1 MMNVYIDST
10 VVLRQMLGSGDSWEG
25 WGKWEKAY
33 ASMLL
38 RTECSQAVNR
48 LRAEGKIDDARRAR
62 LGSWIETVCSCVT
75 LVPVTESIL
84 RRAGEP
90 LPTDSGILRSI
101 HLATLLELQAAH
113 GVNCAV
119 ATDDDNLLRAAECL
133 GFESA
138 LSLTPVTP
146 EVMPEEPPLKV
157 EPAEKS
163 ADEPA
168 GEKA

>member
-1 MMNVYIDST
+1 MDVYLDST
-10 VVLRQMLGSGDSWEG
+10 VVLRQMLGSGASWEG
-25 WGKWEKAY
+25 WGKWTKAY

-38 RTECSQAVNR
+38 RTECNQAANR

-90 LPTDSGILRSI
+90 LPTDAGVLRSI

-113 GVNCAV
+113 GVTCAV
-119 ATDDDNLLRAAECL
+119 ATDDTALLRAAECL
-133 GFESA
+133 GFENALAITSA
-138 LSLTPVTP
+138 VP
-146 EVMPEEPPLKV
+146 EVMPEA
-157 EPAEKS
+157 PAEKPSDES
-163 ADEPA
+163 A
-168 GEKA
+168 GKKA

>member
-1 MMNVYIDST
+1 MNVYLDST
-10 VVLRQMLGSGDSWEG
+10 IVLRQMLGSGDSWEG
-25 WGKWEKAY
+25 WGKWGKAY

-48 LRAEGKIDDARRAR
+48 LRAEGKIDDVRRAR

-90 LPTDSGILRSI
+90 LPTDSGILRGI

-113 GVNCAV
+113 DVNCAV
-119 ATDDDNLLRAAECL
+119 ATDDDKLLRAAECL
-133 GFESA
+133 GFENA
-138 LSLTPVTP
+138 LQNTSVTP
-146 EVMPEEPPLKV
+146 DVMPEEAPSKK

>member
-1 MMNVYIDST
+1 MMNVYLDST

-38 RTECSQAVNR
+38 RTECNQAVNR
-48 LRAEGKIDDARRAR
+48 LRAEGKINDVRRAR

-90 LPTDSGILRSI
+90 LPTDSGVLRSI

-119 ATDDDNLLRAAECL
+119 ATDDDMLLRAAECL
-133 GFESA
+133 GFENA
-138 LSLTPVTP
+138 LVITPVTP
-146 EVMPEEPPLKV
+146 EVMPEAPSEKK
-157 EPAEKS
+157 PA
-163 ADEPA
+163 DRPA
-168 GEKA
+168 GK

>member
-1 MMNVYIDST
+1 MMNVYLDST
-10 VVLRQMLGSGDSWEG
+10 VVLRQMLGAGDSWDG

-38 RTECSQAVNR
+38 RTECCQAANR

-90 LPTDSGILRSI
+90 LPTDTGVLRSI
-101 HLATLLELQAAH
+101 HLASLLELQAAH
-113 GVNCAV
+113 GVTCAV
-119 ATDDDNLLRAAECL
+119 ATDDAALLRAAECL
-133 GFESA
+133 GFENA
-138 LSLTPVTP
+138 LAAPAAKPEPVP
-146 EVMPEEPPLKV
+146 PAKPEEKA
-157 EPAEKS
+157 ENPA
-163 ADEPA
+163 
-168 GEKA
+168 

>member
-1 MMNVYIDST
+1 MNVYLDST
-10 VVLRQMLGSGDSWEG
+10 VVMRQLLGSGDNWEG

-38 RTECSQAVNR
+38 RTECCQAANR
-48 LRAEGKIDDARRAR
+48 LRAEGKIDDAKRAR

-75 LVPVTESIL
+75 LLPVTESIL

-90 LPTDSGILRSI
+90 MPVDSGVLRSL

-113 GVNCAV
+113 NVTCSI
-119 ATDDDNLLRAAECL
+119 ATYDDGLLRAAECL

-138 LSLTPVTP
+138 FAVKEKAGVKV
-146 EVMPEEPPLKV
+146 EVKDGDKTDNEADA
-157 EPAEKS
+157 EPAEK
-163 ADEPA
+163 
-168 GEKA
+168 KT

>member
-1 MMNVYIDST
+1 MMNVYLDST

-38 RTECSQAVNR
+38 RTECNQAANR
-48 LRAEGKIDDARRAR
+48 LLADGKIDDARRAR

-90 LPTDSGILRSI
+90 LPTDTGVLRSI

-113 GVNCAV
+113 GVTCAV
-119 ATDDDNLLRAAECL
+119 ATDDAALLRAAECL
-133 GFESA
+133 GFENA
-138 LSLTPVTP
+138 LAAAAERPDALPP
-146 EVMPEEPPLKV
+146 AKPEEEK
-157 EPAEKS
+157 AEK
-163 ADEPA
+163 PA
-168 GEKA
+168 

>member
-1 MMNVYIDST
+1 MNVYLDST

-38 RTECSQAVNR
+38 RTECNQAANR
-48 LRAEGKIDDARRAR
+48 LLADGKIDDARRAR

-90 LPTDSGILRSI
+90 LPTDTGVLRSL

-119 ATDDDNLLRAAECL
+119 ATDDDKLLRAAECL
-133 GFESA
+133 GFENA
-138 LSLTPVTP
+138 LNVTSVTP
-146 EVMPEEPPLKV
+146 EVMPEA
-157 EPAEKS
+157 PAEENPEGKS
-163 ADEPA
+163 T
-168 GEKA
+168 GKKA

>member
-1 MMNVYIDST
+1 MMNVYLDST

-38 RTECSQAVNR
+38 RTECCQAVNR
-48 LRAEGKIDDARRAR
+48 LRAEGKIDDVRRAR

-90 LPTDSGILRSI
+90 LPTDSGILRDI
-101 HLATLLELQAAH
+101 HLATMLELQAAH

-119 ATDDDNLLRAAECL
+119 ATDDDKLLRAAECL
-133 GFESA
+133 GFENA
-138 LSLTPVTP
+138 LRNTPVTP
-146 EVMPEEPPLKV
+146 DVKPEASAKTK
-157 EPAEKS
+157 PADQS
-163 ADEPA
+163 I